1 MVHSINDS
9 AWSWDK
15 CLLLLSVVLCFG
27 CSTQNEGPRAR
38 IEPSE
43 VTIETSSSDD
53 AGKIEFR
60 ISNIGTKAF
69 NVLHFSAS
77 CGCTSTDIH
86 PKHILPGKEAILT
99 ATVRPMNSG
108 SLRVA
113 VETIT
118 DIPDQKMLTEFINI
132 KGKGKVPYIV
142 SNSSLISFGTNV
154 KQNDIKSFF
163 VKTREMASDSPW
175 IDAQLR
181 EVDGIEIRGS
191 LATETPVGNHV
202 VERHYEYQAR
212 MARALLAGEFR
223 SHVVITGHSDK
234 SHQEI
239 RIPIQGTVLAPVQIS
254 PGALFGNFSNFE
266 EIPVYTITFQNTQK
280 TNGFKIEPPALN
292 ASRFAIE
299 KLNESNELS
308 TFRLRIV
315 KAFGN
320 ELIDELVFQTGMI
333 EMPEIRLPVRLLV
346 RD

>member
-118 DIPDQKMLTEFINI
+118 DIPDQKMLTAFINI
-132 KGKGKVPYIV
+132 KGKGKVPTPFKV
-142 SNSSLISFGTNV
+142 
-154 KQNDIKSFF
+154 FF
-163 VKTREMASDSPW
+163 LAFLQVHVRL
-175 IDAQLR
+175 QY
-181 EVDGIEIRGS
+181 DGFVWRFF
-191 LATETPVGNHV
+191 
-202 VERHYEYQAR
+202 
-212 MARALLAGEFR
+212 LLAVASSGL
-223 SHVVITGHSDK
+223 V
-234 SHQEI
+234 
-239 RIPIQGTVLAPVQIS
+239 
-254 PGALFGNFSNFE
+254 FSWDTLR
-266 EIPVYTITFQNTQK
+266 VSLDR
-280 TNGFKIEPPALN
+280 PAL
-292 ASRFAIE
+292 
-299 KLNESNELS
+299 
-308 TFRLRIV
+308 
-315 KAFGN
+315 
-320 ELIDELVFQTGMI
+320 
-333 EMPEIRLPVRLLV
+333 
-346 RD
+346 